1 MAIKN
6 RFSKKQEKYKNY
18 ANNGPMDDSF
28 VEQSTVEKKAPF
40 AIVEAYKTIRT
51 NLMFL
56 LSQQNGKVLAFT
68 SSNASEGKSTT
79 SVNIA
84 IAFSQLGGKVLIIDA
99 DLRRSS
105 IHKKMRLEN
114 NDGLSNVVAGF
125 SSFETAIQSANPY
138 LDVLTAGPIPPNPS
152 ELLGSK
158 AFENLMN
165 TVREKYDYIIID
177 TPPLNIVTDALL
189 IGPRTDGVILV
200 VRDAFTPHDTIK
212 RAIGSAEFANIKIL
226 GAIMNG
232 ANPKNSRRYTYRR
245 YGYKHGRYGYGGY
258 GYGGYG
264 YGGYGYGGYGYGGY
278 TSRSRRSYASY
289 EDKSKSKNKN
299 NREN

>member
-6 RFSKKQEKYKNY
+6 RFSKKQNKYKSY
-18 ANNGPMDDSF
+18 AANSAMEDNSVSPS
-28 VEQSTVEKKAPF
+28 SVEKKAPF
-40 AIVEAYKTIRT
+40 AVVEAYKTIRT

-56 LSQQNGKVLAFT
+56 LSQENGKVLAFT

-79 SVNIA
+79 SVNVA
-84 IAFSQLGGKVLIIDA
+84 IAFSQLGVKVLIIDA

-125 SSFETAIQSANPY
+125 SNFETAVQSANSY
-138 LDVLTAGPIPPNPS
+138 LDVLTSGPIPPNPS

-158 AFENLMN
+158 GFEELMSK
-165 TVREKYDYIIID
+165 VREKYDYIIID

-189 IGPRTDGVILV
+189 IGPHTDGVILV
-200 VRDAFTPHDTIK
+200 VRDAFTPHDTIR
-212 RAIGSAEFANIKIL
+212 RAISSAKFANIKIL

-232 ANPKNSRRYTYRR
+232 ANPKNSRRYSYRR
-245 YGYKHGRYGYGGY
+245 YGYKYSGYGY

-264 YGGYGYGGYGYGGY
+264 YGGYGYGGYGY
-278 TSRSRRSYASY
+278 SSRRSYASY
-289 EDKSKSKNKN
+289 ENKSEHKSQNKK
-299 NREN
+299 

>member
-1 MAIKN
+1 MAIKDKI
-6 RFSKKQEKYKNY
+6 SKKNNKYKDY
-18 ANNGPMDDSF
+18 AASHAIEDNSAELSSERK
-28 VEQSTVEKKAPF
+28 VPF
-40 AIVEAYKTIRT
+40 AVVEAYKAMRT

-56 LSQQNGKVLAFT
+56 LSQENGKVIAFT
-68 SSNASEGKSTT
+68 SSNACEGKSTT
-79 SVNIA
+79 SVNVA
-84 IAFSQLGGKVLIIDA
+84 IAFSQLGVKVLVIDA

-105 IHKKMRLEN
+105 IHKKMRMEN

-125 SSFETAIQSANPY
+125 SSFEAAVQSANQY

-158 AFENLMN
+158 AFEELMN

-189 IGPRTDGVILV
+189 IGPRTDGMVLV

-212 RAIGSAEFANIKIL
+212 RAISSAEFANIKIL

-232 ANPKNSRRYTYRR
+232 ANPKNSRRYSYRRCGYKYGR
-245 YGYKHGRYGYGGY
+245 YGYGYRGYGGY
-258 GYGGYG
+258 GYGGHSGYRSYG
-264 YGGYGYGGYGYGGY
+264 YSSYA
-278 TSRSRRSYASY
+278 RSY
-289 EDKSKSKNKN
+289 EGKEKTKK
-299 NREN
+299 

>member
-1 MAIKN
+1 MGIKH
-6 RFSKKQEKYKNY
+6 FKKGILGKKKSNYKYY
-18 ANNGPMDDSF
+18 SSDSHMNDEA
-28 VEQSTVEKKAPF
+28 VPEQGSADKKVPF
-40 AIVEAYKTIRT
+40 AVVEAYKTMRT

-56 LSQQNGKVLAFT
+56 LAQENGKVLAFT

-114 NDGLSNVVAGF
+114 TDGLSNVIVGF
-125 SSFETAIQSANPY
+125 SDFESAVQAANPN
-138 LDVLTAGPIPPNPS
+138 LDVLTSGPIPPNPS
-152 ELLGSK
+152 ELLGSA
-158 AFENLMN
+158 AFEELMLKL
-165 TVREKYDYIIID
+165 REKYDYIIID

-212 RAIGSAEFANIKIL
+212 RAIDSAKFANIKIL

-245 YGYKHGRYGYGGY
+245 YGYKYSSYSRYGGY
-258 GYGGYG
+258 GRGYSSSYGKD
-264 YGGYGYGGYGYGGY
+264 
-278 TSRSRRSYASY
+278 Y
-289 EDKSKSKNKN
+289 EYKK
-299 NREN
+299 

>member
-6 RFSKKQEKYKNY
+6 RFSKKQKNY
-18 ANNGPMDDSF
+18 KSYVVNSAMDDNSAP
-28 VEQSTVEKKAPF
+28 QSSVEKKAPF
-40 AIVEAYKTIRT
+40 AVVEAYKAIRT

-56 LSQQNGKVLAFT
+56 LSQENGKVLAFT

-79 SVNIA
+79 SVNVA
-84 IAFSQLGGKVLIIDA
+84 IAFSQLGVKVLIIDA

-125 SSFETAIQSANPY
+125 SDFETAVQSANPH

-158 AFENLMN
+158 GFEELMSKA
-165 TVREKYDYIIID
+165 REKYDYIIID

-189 IGPRTDGVILV
+189 IGPHTDGIILV
-200 VRDAFTPHDTIK
+200 VRDAFTPHDTIR
-212 RAIGSAEFANIKIL
+212 RAISSAKFANIKIL

-232 ANPKNSRRYTYRR
+232 ANPKNSRRYSYRR
-245 YGYKHGRYGYGGY
+245 YGYKYGRYGY

-264 YGGYGYGGYGYGGY
+264 YGSYGYGNYGY
-278 TSRSRRSYASY
+278 SSRRSYTSY
-289 EDKSKSKNKN
+289 EDKSEKRAKNKK
-299 NREN
+299 